1 MRLSPRLKA
10 IAGMVP
16 DGSAVADIGTDH
28 GYIPVFLIESGKAK
42 WAVASDI
49 NSGPLEKA
57 REVIRQHRL
66 EGRIDTR
73 LGDGLDVLKRG
84 EADTIVLAGMGGM
97 LIRDVLQAGKMVLE
111 DITRLVLQPMNAQDV
126 VRKWLT
132 DNGYAI
138 VDETLAR
145 EKDRI
150 YQIIVAEPGC
160 QHIDDPI
167 YLEIGKILIEK
178 KHPLLSHLI
187 DRKITEYSKIITG
200 LQGSKEDSAADKLK
214 EYTDRLKRL
223 HGVMEDCRN

>member
-97 LIRDVLQAGKMVLE
+97 LIRDVLQAGEMVLE
-111 DITRLVLQPMNAQDV
+111 GITRLVLQPMNAQDV

-150 YQIIVAEPGC
+150 YQIIAAEPGC

-167 YLEIGKILIEK
+167 YLEIGRILIEK
-178 KHPLLSHLI
+178 KHPLLPHLV

-200 LQGSKEDSAADKLK
+200 LQGSREDSAADKLK

-223 HGVMEDCRN
+223 HGVMEDCRD